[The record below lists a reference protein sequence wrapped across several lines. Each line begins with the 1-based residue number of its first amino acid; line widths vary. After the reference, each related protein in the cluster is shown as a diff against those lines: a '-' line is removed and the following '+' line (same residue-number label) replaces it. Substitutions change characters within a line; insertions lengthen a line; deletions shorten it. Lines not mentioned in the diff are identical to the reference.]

1 MLSRKFSKTYIVYLR
16 KLIHN
21 TIVNAYDSYQPHVS
35 YSHFNKR
42 MGYREWTKDEIA
54 KLIEGAEMFRR
65 RRGIDWKAV
74 ARYVGTRTE
83 R

>member
-1 MLSRKFSKTYIVYLR
+1 
-16 KLIHN
+16 
-21 TIVNAYDSYQPHVS
+21 
-35 YSHFNKR
+35 